1 MMVGSI
7 FYNCWATLI
16 AFTITFVVMVLQ
28 QSLFPFQI
36 LLWSFVVGI
45 LTFVAMFGIRFIVG
59 YIWYTPN
66 DELFLNVEGME
77 SEELNRG
84 EANSGQQ
91 QSTVEFNDE
100 ASEEI
105 AKVVR
110 SMMSYDDEPVTK
122 PS

>member
-1 MMVGSI
+1 
-7 FYNCWATLI
+7 
-16 AFTITFVVMVLQ
+16 
-28 QSLFPFQI
+28 
-36 LLWSFVVGI
+36 
-45 LTFVAMFGIRFIVG
+45 MFGIRFLVG

-66 DELFLNVEGME
+66 DELFLYVEGME

-110 SMMSYDDEPVTK
+110 SMMSNDDEPVTK

>member
-1 MMVGSI
+1 MMMGSI

-16 AFTITFVVMVLQ
+16 TFTITFVVMVLQ

-45 LTFVAMFGIRFIVG
+45 LTFVAMFGIRFLVG

-84 EANSGQQ
+84 DANSGQQ
-91 QSTVEFNDE
+91 QSTAEFNDE

-105 AKVVR
+105 AKAVR
-110 SMMSYDDEPVTK
+110 SMMSNDDEPVTK